1 MDDFERELK
10 LGFLDEAAQAIDET
24 EQCFLNLESGEDQTE
39 NLNKIFRLAHNL
51 KGSSKAVGFSQFG
64 EFTHEFESFILKV
77 KNKQLPTNKVIVSL
91 LLEGNDY
98 LSEMVEKLKY
108 DLDLVFEFDEL
119 LNKIKNP
126 QVNQTDNTI
135 EEEVKS
141 AELQPSNVELKVEAE
156 AHHKS
161 ELEVPQEIVQDNKFD
176 DSTNK
181 KISKPKSSQANQD
194 ESIRVSISKLEK
206 LVNFVGEM
214 VILQSVLKEMANHSR
229 TPNLLKTVH
238 ELEKVGKE
246 IQEISMGLRLVP
258 IKPVFQ
264 KMSRIVRDTALAL
277 NKNVELVLKGEE
289 TELDKTILEK
299 INDPLT
305 HLVRN
310 AVDHGVE
317 SKEKR
322 ESSEKP
328 EKGTVQL
335 SAFNRSGRLIIEVTD
350 DGGGLNPEILI
361 QKAIQKGVLKEGTK
375 LTSKEAFNLVFAPG
389 FSTKEVV
396 TDVSGRGVGMDV
408 VKTNIQDLGG
418 EVIIESQLGKGTTFQ
433 ISLPLT
439 LAIMDAMTVSY
450 SGHKF
455 IIPLSHV
462 HETVPT
468 KDHPVQNTHMMG
480 DILLLR
486 GENLKLIRL
495 GDLFGIK
502 SDKPFEQ
509 MITMVIRTGSQ
520 PFALLVDDIIGQG
533 QVVTK
538 ELSPELRGILGVSGS
553 TILGDGKP
561 ALILEPPEFL
571 KRKINNLY
579 TPAKTTET
587 ARVA

>member
-1 MDDFERELK
+1 MDDFEKELK
-10 LGFLDEAAQAIDET
+10 LGFLDEAAQAIAET
-24 EQCFLNLESGEDQTE
+24 EQCFLNLESSSDQTE

-64 EFTHEFESFILKV
+64 EFTHEFESFILKI
-77 KNKQLPTNKVIVSL
+77 KNKQLPTNKTIVSL
-91 LLEGNDY
+91 LLEGNDF
-98 LSEMVEKLKY
+98 LLEMIGKLREN
-108 DLDLVFEFDEL
+108 LDQIFEFHHL
-119 LNKIKNP
+119 LEKIKNS
-126 QVNQTDNTI
+126 QINQPI
-135 EEEVKS
+135 ETHVT
-141 AELQPSNVELKVEAE
+141 QNVETQEAE
-156 AHHKS
+156 AQETVKS
-161 ELEVPQEIVQDNKFD
+161 EVILELNQEDKFD
-176 DSTNK
+176 GLSSQK
-181 KISKPKSSQANQD
+181 VSKPRSSQINQD
-194 ESIRVSISKLEK
+194 ESIRVSILKLEK

-214 VILQSVLKEMANHSR
+214 VILQSVLKEMANQAGLSS
-229 TPNLLKTVH
+229 LLKTVH

-277 NKNVELVLKGEE
+277 DKDVELVLRGEE

-322 ESSEKP
+322 AVSGKP
-328 EKGTVQL
+328 EKGTIQL
-335 SAFNRSGRLIIEVTD
+335 SAFNRSGRLIIEVID
-350 DGGGLNPEILI
+350 DGGGLNPEILT
-361 QKAIQKGVLKEGTK
+361 QKAIQKGILKVGTK
-375 LTSKEAFNLVFAPG
+375 LTPKEAFNLVFAPG

-418 EVIIESQLGKGTTFQ
+418 EVLIESQLGAGTTFQ

-468 KDHPVQNTHMMG
+468 KDHPVQSTHTMG
-480 DILLLR
+480 EILLLR
-486 GENLKLIRL
+486 GENLKLVRL

-502 SDKPFEQ
+502 SDKPIDK
-509 MITMVIRTGSQ
+509 MITMVIRSGTQ

-571 KRKINNLY
+571 KRRINNMY
-579 TPAKTTET
+579 SPSKTTESE
-587 ARVA
+587 RVA

>member
-77 KNKQLPTNKVIVSL
+77 KNKQLPTNNVIVSL

-98 LSEMVEKLKY
+98 LSEMVEKLKN

-229 TPNLLKTVH
+229 TPILIKTVH
-238 ELEKVGKE
+238 E
-246 IQEISMGLRLVP
+246 
-258 IKPVFQ
+258 
-264 KMSRIVRDTALAL
+264 
-277 NKNVELVLKGEE
+277 
-289 TELDKTILEK
+289 
-299 INDPLT
+299 
-305 HLVRN
+305 
-310 AVDHGVE
+310 
-317 SKEKR
+317 
-322 ESSEKP
+322 
-328 EKGTVQL
+328 
-335 SAFNRSGRLIIEVTD
+335 
-350 DGGGLNPEILI
+350 
-361 QKAIQKGVLKEGTK
+361 
-375 LTSKEAFNLVFAPG
+375 
-389 FSTKEVV
+389 
-396 TDVSGRGVGMDV
+396 
-408 VKTNIQDLGG
+408 
-418 EVIIESQLGKGTTFQ
+418 
-433 ISLPLT
+433 
-439 LAIMDAMTVSY
+439 
-450 SGHKF
+450 
-455 IIPLSHV
+455 
-462 HETVPT
+462 
-468 KDHPVQNTHMMG
+468 
-480 DILLLR
+480 
-486 GENLKLIRL
+486 
-495 GDLFGIK
+495 
-502 SDKPFEQ
+502 
-509 MITMVIRTGSQ
+509 
-520 PFALLVDDIIGQG
+520 
-533 QVVTK
+533 
-538 ELSPELRGILGVSGS
+538 
-553 TILGDGKP
+553 
-561 ALILEPPEFL
+561 
-571 KRKINNLY
+571 
-579 TPAKTTET
+579 
-587 ARVA
+587 